1 MTLHSFV
8 LPVQTAC
15 IYIRVVNRK
24 KKMSD
29 GITLLLLRNIHV
41 YIILLFLFS
50 FYLTGLSSHPLHR
63 SCLNTFSFSHF
74 FSLTYIC
81 TIFLRWWRPCTFA
94 IILLLLL
101 LFITRSSNE
110 EKNDVKIED
119 DDYDYCLAWPKKLHH
134 IYILY
139 ARTEIRWT
147 LDITFRQI
155 YHNSMIKHWIMSRIT
170 AIVVYQII

>member
-1 MTLHSFV
+1 MVLLFFFLGIYMSISFFFFCS
-8 LPVQTAC
+8 LF
-15 IYIRVVNRK
+15 
-24 KKMSD
+24 
-29 GITLLLLRNIHV
+29 TLLVFLLILYTDLVWIHSLSLIFFLLRIYV
-41 YIILLFLFS
+41 QF
-50 FYLTGLSSHPLHR
+50 
-63 SCLNTFSFSHF
+63 
-74 FSLTYIC
+74 
-81 TIFLRWWRPCTFA
+81 FLRWWRPCTFA